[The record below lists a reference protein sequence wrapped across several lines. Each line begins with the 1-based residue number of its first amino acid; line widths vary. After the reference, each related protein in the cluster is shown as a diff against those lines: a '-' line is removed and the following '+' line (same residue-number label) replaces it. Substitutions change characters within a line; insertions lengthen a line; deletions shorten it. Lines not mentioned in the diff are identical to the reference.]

1 MQQEPRTI
9 LVFDTETSGL
19 PKRAGFE
26 KLMPAWDIKSYDTC
40 RVIQLAWGIYNQDG
54 HLIRKK
60 SVYIKPDGFTLNDAS
75 ANSVH
80 NITTDTLLAEGVPI
94 KQALREFECELGLA
108 GIVVGHNIRFDVH
121 ALASEAWRIGLTDLA
136 AAIEGAPVHCTM
148 RLAKNFCGARGQY
161 GIKFPRLAELF
172 KKLYGVEPSVQ
183 HDALADVEATAAC
196 YFKLRYLEILL

>member
-40 RVIQLAWGIYNQDG
+40 RVIQLAWAVYNQDG
-54 HLIRKK
+54 YMIRKK

-80 NITTDTLLAEGVPI
+80 NITMDTLLAEGVPI
-94 KQALREFECELGLA
+94 KQALREFERELGLA
-108 GIVVGHNIRFDVH
+108 GIVVGHNVRFDVH
-121 ALASEAWRIGLTDLA
+121 ALASEAWRLGLTDLA

-172 KKLYGVEPSVQ
+172 KKLYGVEPPVQ
-183 HDALADVEATAAC
+183 HDAMADVEATAAC
-196 YFKLRYLEILL
+196 YFKLRHLEILL

>member
-1 MQQEPRTI
+1 MEQEPRTI

-40 RVIQLAWGIYNQDG
+40 RVIQLAWATYTQEGA
-54 HLIRKK
+54 LIRKK
-60 SVYIKPDGFTLNDAS
+60 SLYIKPDGFVLNDQT

-80 NITTDTLLAEGVPI
+80 NITMETLLNKGVPI
-94 KQALREFECELGLA
+94 RKALREFEAELGLA
-108 GIVVGHNIRFDVH
+108 GIVVGHNVRFDVH
-121 ALASEAWRIGLTDLA
+121 ALASEAWRCGLNDLA

-148 RLAKNFCGARGQY
+148 RLAKNYCGAKGQY
-161 GIKFPRLAELF
+161 GLKFPRLSELF
-172 KKLYGVEPSVQ
+172 MKLYGVEPTVQ
-183 HDALADVEATAAC
+183 HDAMADVETTAAC